1 MRILWPISRTGR
13 KRRSRRDRALARLQH
28 GQVRY
33 VMESDARAAV
43 VGTEAITEHRGIRAR
58 YNARVA
64 YLDPHASCSVSGLA
78 HPMDPIHLLRRG
90 SPFCS
95 RYSALRD
102 PHRRRHHQSSQTIA
116 QTVQVPVILHLPNYA
131 RMLSP

>member
-1 MRILWPISRTGR
+1 
-13 KRRSRRDRALARLQH
+13 
-28 GQVRY
+28 
-33 VMESDARAAV
+33 MESDARAAV

-90 SPFCS
+90 SPFAVDTRLCAILTVVVIINHHKPS
-95 RYSALRD
+95 LRRYKY
-102 PHRRRHHQSSQTIA
+102 Q
-116 QTVQVPVILHLPNYA
+116 
-131 RMLSP
+131 